1 MHNNSLFH
9 QLFDFILER
18 SFEEPAKSLS
28 GDRYCKFSNSRSIP
42 GPVYGGLNDPNDPSK
57 SRAQNSKKKTLNS
70 EKENKVKKK
79 KSRHRTTLPHSV
91 VQYHRREASYRSC
104 SGWEREFQACYRHRE
119 KIYKKEGRKAGR
131 RGMLQIQRLLLIC

>member
-1 MHNNSLFH
+1 MR
-9 QLFDFILER
+9 FDT
-18 SFEEPAKSLS
+18 
-28 GDRYCKFSNSRSIP
+28 
-42 GPVYGGLNDPNDPSK
+42 VYGNAQICASIYFAL
-57 SRAQNSKKKTLNS
+57 RAGGELFYFLFWQ
-70 EKENKVKKK
+70 K

-131 RGMLQIQRLLLIC
+131 RGMLQIQRLLSDLLNYCRNVTSLSFFLGTVLAYGFEEKRWSSLTAD